1 MYQEELA
8 KQWSSHE
15 LTWNQQI
22 ETRDKLIEQ
31 FLNQRQTEIQDKLI
45 ELKQQIDE
53 SFLQQQT
60 LIQEMEQARKYQLIE
75 KQKQINDRQQPKQV
89 FQQNISQ
96 PIIED
101 QPIEQKQTTTIPE
114 KTVES
119 KVKFIL
125 IIYFLCRNA

>member
-8 KQWSSHE
+8 KQWSSYE

-31 FLNQRQTEIQDKLI
+31 FLSQRQTEIQDKLS
-45 ELKQQIDE
+45 ELKQQIDD
-53 SFLQQQT
+53 SSLQQQI

-75 KQKQINDRQQPKQV
+75 KQKQISDRQQPKQV
-89 FQQNISQ
+89 FQQNISR
-96 PIIED
+96 PIIEED
-101 QPIEQKQTTTIPE
+101 QPIEQKQKTTIPE

-125 IIYFLCRNA
+125 MISFLC